1 MIRILEK
8 LSPKQAHLFHSVRVN
23 RSDSELVNGVQT
35 VEIVATDGI
44 DVITAAVPLSSLSTI
59 AGNNTV
65 S

>member
-35 VEIVATDGI
+35 DGI